1 MSWRLA
7 RAQEA
12 LARVPCALR
21 DMRWLLL
28 PITLFGFAL
37 RAHLLGAQNVWWDE
51 GLAIWAVR
59 KGLIPMTLW
68 TAGDV
73 HPPLY
78 FWSLYAI
85 TRIAGETEFAARFPS
100 LIYGVLMIPLAYQLG
115 RKVISVQVGV
125 LAAAL
130 LAMARF
136 PIWWSQEIRMYIGA
150 AFWGAASLYALACWW
165 TRERGSDKGA
175 WKALLP
181 YVLVSAAALYSLYLC
196 VFVLLVENAFVL
208 LMGLQL
214 PRTRRWPLW
223 RQWALG
229 QIATL
234 LLFLPWLAL
243 ALPRMQSWST
253 ATPFRFASFL
263 RLYATL
269 LALGISTHIERYT
282 WAVAPFLLIVAGGL
296 WLAWRGRKA
305 HRESWPPAQV
315 ALLLLLCL
323 MVPPLAVYLL
333 TMPRSLF
340 YAPTVE
346 ARYLLPF
353 ALPFYLLLAWSLS
366 LLWHRTRWLG
376 AIAFIFV
383 GGAFVWTLPQHYAG
397 RYQRDELQSMVRMI
411 SAYAQEGDA
420 VVVVSGSRYPV
431 WDYYYR
437 DPLRPGQRPP
447 VYFVPQGADMLTPE
461 NVAAQLAPLAEA
473 HPRIW
478 LALVAEG
485 LQDPQGLAKNWFDSR
500 WPAVLQH
507 AFGYHSLLLY
517 AATGDRPTIA
527 ADTLYPQEP
536 LRRAISGW
544 GTLLGYDLPTR
555 EFRPGDTIHLALYRQ
570 GPGESTALCELR
582 DAAGRVLERH
592 QLPPSFLASGI
603 ERHTVDIAIYDRT
616 PPGRYSFFLGSEDN
630 ATGGWLRL
638 ATVEITGTPS
648 LPTVRS
654 MGQPLGII
662 VGDRI
667 RLEGYE
673 WRVVGHRADAADVRP
688 GDRVQLTL
696 YWRALDRVE
705 ARYTVFT
712 HFLGDAYNP
721 VTAGPV
727 WAQHDSEPLEGGWPT
742 TQWFVDYLIADSH
755 VLDIP
760 AETPSGA
767 YQIEVGMYDT
777 LTHNRLPVTDAQG
790 QPSGDRVLLS
800 GWRVIA
806 P

>member
-1 MSWRLA
+1 MSSRLSC
-7 RAQEA
+7 AQGA

-21 DMRWLLL
+21 DVRWLVL
-28 PITLFGFAL
+28 PPTLAAFAL
-37 RAHLLGAQNVWWDE
+37 RAYLLGAQNIWWDE

-78 FWSLYAI
+78 FWGLYAI
-85 TRIAGETEFAARFPS
+85 TRVAGETEFAARFPS

-115 RKVISVQVGV
+115 RRLVSARVGV

-130 LAMARF
+130 LAVARF
-136 PIWWSQEIRMYIGA
+136 PVWWSQEMRMYIGA
-150 AFWGAASLYALACWW
+150 AFWGAASLYALVRWW
-165 TRERGSDKGA
+165 TQEQRGDSAA

-181 YVLVSAAALYSLYLC
+181 YVLTSAAALYSLYLC
-196 VFVLLVENAFVL
+196 AFVLLVENAFAL
-208 LMGLQL
+208 LMGLRL
-214 PRTRRWPLW
+214 PRARRWPLW
-223 RQWALG
+223 GRWAVS
-229 QIATL
+229 QVAVA

-253 ATPFRFASFL
+253 ATPFHFASFL

-269 LALGISTHIERYT
+269 LTLGISTYIERYT
-282 WAVAPFLLIVAGGL
+282 WAVLPFLGIAVGGL
-296 WLAWRGRKA
+296 WLAWRG
-305 HRESWPPAQV
+305 HREHEGNWPPGQV

-323 MVPPLAVYLL
+323 TVPPLAVYLL

-340 YAPTVE
+340 YAPSVE

-353 ALPFYLLLAWSLS
+353 ALPFYLLLAWSIA
-366 LLWHRTRWLG
+366 LLWNKAHWLG
-376 AIAFIFV
+376 AIALIFV
-383 GGAFVWTLPQHYAG
+383 GSAFAWTLPQHYAG
-397 RYQRDELQSMVRMI
+397 RYIRDELQSMVRMI

-420 VVVVSGSRYPV
+420 VIVVSGSRYPI

-447 VYFVPQGADMLTPE
+447 VYFVPQGADTLTPD
-461 NVAAQLAPLAEA
+461 NVTAQLTPLVEV
-473 HPRIW
+473 HPRTW

-485 LQDPQGLAKNWFDSR
+485 LQDPQGLAKAWFDSR
-500 WPAVLQH
+500 SPAALQH
-507 AFGYHSLLLY
+507 TFGHHSLLLY
-517 AATGDRPTIA
+517 TGTGETPTIA
-527 ADTLYPQEP
+527 ADTLFPQEP
-536 LRRAISGW
+536 LRQSVAGW

-570 GPGESTALCELR
+570 GPGESAAICELR

-592 QLPPSFLASGI
+592 RLKPSFATADV
-603 ERHTVDIAIYDRT
+603 ERHTVDIAIYDGT
-616 PPGRYSFFLGSEDN
+616 PRGRYSFFLGSEDH
-630 ATGGWLRL
+630 ATGEWLRL
-638 ATVEITGTPS
+638 ATVEITRTPS

-654 MGQPLGII
+654 VGQPLGIM

-667 RLEGYE
+667 RLEGYD
-673 WRVVGHRADAADVRP
+673 WRVVGRRTDATDVRP
-688 GDRVQLTL
+688 GDRIQFTL

-705 ARYTVFT
+705 ARCTVFT

-742 TQWFVDYLIADSH
+742 TQWFVDYLIADCH
-755 VLDIP
+755 ELDIS
-760 AETPSGA
+760 AETPPGA
-767 YQIEVGMYDT
+767 YQIEIGMYDT
-777 LTHNRLPVTDAQG
+777 LTQVRLPVTDAQG
-790 QPSGDRVLLS
+790 QPSGNRVLLS

>member
-7 RAQEA
+7 RMQEA
-12 LARVPCALR
+12 LARMPRAFR

-28 PITLFGFAL
+28 PITLAGFAL
-37 RAHLLGAQNVWWDE
+37 RAYLLGAQNVWWDE

-78 FWSLYAI
+78 FWGLYAI
-85 TRIAGETEFAARFPS
+85 TRVAGETEFAARFPS
-100 LIYGVLMIPLAYQLG
+100 LIYGVLLIPLAYQLG
-115 RKVISVQVGV
+115 RKMISVRVGL

-130 LAMARF
+130 LAVARF
-136 PIWWSQEIRMYIGA
+136 PVWWSQEMRMYIGA
-150 AFWGAASLYALACWW
+150 AFWGAASLYALARWW
-165 TRERGSDKGA
+165 TREQRGDSGA

-181 YVLVSAAALYSLYLC
+181 YVLASAAALYSLYLC

-208 LMGLQL
+208 LMGLRL
-214 PRTRRWPLW
+214 PQARRWPLW
-223 RQWALG
+223 RRWVLSQM
-229 QIATL
+229 ATL
-234 LLFLPWLAL
+234 LLFLPWLGV

-253 ATPFRFASFL
+253 ATPFHFASFL
-263 RLYATL
+263 RLYATV
-269 LALGISTHIERYT
+269 LALGISTYIERYT
-282 WAVAPFLLIVAGGL
+282 WVVAPFLLIVASGL

-305 HRESWPPAQV
+305 QGESWPSGQV

-323 MVPPLAVYLL
+323 TVPPAAVYLL
-333 TMPRSLF
+333 TMPRHLF

-353 ALPFYLLLAWSLS
+353 ALPFYLLLAWSIS
-366 LLWHRTRWLG
+366 LLWHRSRWLG
-376 AIAFIFV
+376 AIALLFV
-383 GGAFVWTLPQHYAG
+383 GGAFAWTLPQHYAG

-420 VVVVSGSRYPV
+420 VVVVSGSRYPI

-437 DPLRPGQRPP
+437 DPLRPGRRPP
-447 VYFVPQGADMLTPE
+447 VYFVPQGTDVLTPE
-461 NVAAQLAPLAEA
+461 NVTAQLAPLAEA

-485 LQDPQGLAKNWFDSR
+485 LQDPQGMTKVWFDSQR
-500 WPAVLQH
+500 RAALQH
-507 AFGYHSLLLY
+507 TFGYHALLLY
-517 AATGDRPTIA
+517 TATGETPTIA
-527 ADTLYPQEP
+527 ADALYPQET
-536 LRRAISGW
+536 LRRAIAGW

-570 GPGESTALCELR
+570 GPGESAALCELR
-582 DAAGRVLERH
+582 DAAGRVLEQRR
-592 QLPPSFLASGI
+592 LTPSCEADEI
-603 ERHTVDIAIYDRT
+603 ERHAVDIAIYDRT
-616 PPGRYSFFLGSEDN
+616 PPGRYSFFLASENDV
-630 ATGGWLRL
+630 AGEWLRL
-638 ATVEITGTPS
+638 ASIEVSGTPP
-648 LPTVRS
+648 LRAVRAV
-654 MGQPLGII
+654 GQPLGIM
-662 VGDRI
+662 VGDQI
-667 RLEGYE
+667 QLEGYD
-673 WRVVGHRADAADVRP
+673 WHVVGRRAGAAEVRP
-688 GDRVQLTL
+688 GDRLQLTL
-696 YWRALDRVE
+696 YWRALDRVD

-712 HFLGDAYNP
+712 HFLGEAYNP

-755 VLDIP
+755 TLDIP
-760 AETPSGA
+760 AETPPGA
-767 YQIEVGMYDT
+767 YQIEVGMYDI
-777 LTHNRLPVTDAQG
+777 LTHARLPVTDTQG

-800 GWRVIA
+800 GWRVVA